1 MYLNRLGLAVAWG
14 RQTGKTNRA
23 LVQQRWERYSF
34 MKVNEP
40 IYPIYP
46 EVASEPWRHV
56 HVDIHPLEDG
66 RVRWVV
72 DIRSRNSADVYA
84 TTHPKVNVGTVGHC
98 DWPTVNLV

>member
-40 IYPIYP
+40 IYPIFP
-46 EVASEPWRHV
+46 KKVGFPNLVIDGVKVIRTLEVTTTRG
-56 HVDIHPLEDG
+56 DG
-66 RVRWVV
+66 
-72 DIRSRNSADVYA
+72 Y
-84 TTHPKVNVGTVGHC
+84 VNVGTIGHC